1 MRHAYLTRARF
12 ARVLLVLAA
21 VLAASM
27 LLSAGLGSEPID
39 LVGGLLGR
47 SCAGEA
53 VSGWQWLSCRYVD
66 NVDATIL
73 WRVRVPRLLLAAVVG
88 GALAAAGAVLQAL
101 LRNPLAE
108 PHLLGVSGGAA
119 LGAAVLLVAGAGRWP
134 LPEITLPAGAFLGA
148 LLTMLLVY
156 RLGTVHG
163 RLQPYTFLLAGVVCN
178 AFSGALIMALN
189 AVADFL
195 QAHGIIFWLMGN
207 LQASSYPLV
216 LGGAIYLGVGV
227 VWLLRHARAFNVLS
241 LGEEG
246 ATQLGV
252 EVTRVRRAAFVVSSL
267 LVGAAV
273 SVSGMIGFVGLIVP
287 HVTRLLIGPDY
298 RLLLPASVL
307 TGATFLLLADTV
319 ARSAFGASEIPV
331 GVVTALCGGPFF
343 IYLLRREGGRSVD

>member
-1 MRHAYLTRARF
+1 MARREAHLTRERF

-21 VLAASM
+21 
-27 LLSAGLGSEPID
+27 LLVVAVIGSALIGSQHVD
-39 LVGGLLGR
+39 LWRAIFGG
-47 SCAGEA
+47 GEN
-53 VSGWQWLSCRYVD
+53 
-66 NVDATIL
+66 NVDALIL
-73 WRVRVPRLLLAAVVG
+73 FRIRLPRALLAVVVG
-88 GALAAAGAVLQAL
+88 GALAAAGTVLQAL

-119 LGAAVLLVAGAGRWP
+119 FGGVLALIAVGWSGMLPALLVPVGSFAGA
-134 LPEITLPAGAFLGA
+134 LV
-148 LLTMLLVY
+148 TMLAVY

-178 AFSGALIMALN
+178 AFTGALIMALN
-189 AVADFL
+189 AVADFF
-195 QAHGIIFWLMGN
+195 QAHGILFWLMGS
-207 LQASSYPLV
+207 LQTQSYALVTASGLYL
-216 LGGAIYLGVGV
+216 AIGV

-246 ATQLGV
+246 AAQLGV
-252 EVTRVRRAAFVVSSL
+252 HVGRTRRVAFGVSSL

-287 HVTRLLIGPDY
+287 HVTRLLIGADY

-307 TGATFLLLADTV
+307 VGGIFLVVADTL
-319 ARSAFGASEIPV
+319 ARSAFGAGEIPV

-343 IYLLRREGGRSVD
+343 IYLLRREGGRVLD